1 MFLLLHNVIQA
12 NAMIAKTSRASV
24 MLIITD
30 GTLND
35 HEQLEAA
42 NAVSI
47 SVCVMCMY
55 MYEC

>member
-1 MFLLLHNVIQA
+1 
-12 NAMIAKTSRASV
+12 MIAKTSRASV

-30 GTLND
+30 DILNNR
-35 HEQLEAA
+35 ERLQAA
-42 NAVSI
+42 NARAVSI